1 MLKRL
6 LRPFLIKITMKRILL
21 YFLLLLLPGIA
32 RAQCFSE
39 TIALATDKTHYAPDD
54 TLYASGILLSP
65 DAVGPS
71 PLSRY
76 CMLEIISPQGE
87 VVRFRKVR
95 CEHSVFHARIPLAG
109 LPPADYWLVRAYTR
123 FMRNFE
129 PTSWPMQVVGVN
141 RSRQYPVILERN
153 DGRAGKLQLSLIQNT
168 LAYQYVSPDT
178 LPPGGILSFY
188 AGGKKLAEVP
198 LRKERGLLV
207 LPADSLPGAL
217 IHGMAEDAGGN
228 LLDVQSVSSAASAS
242 SRLQTDTLRV
252 ESNGR
257 FGFTLTAGSE
267 PLCLLVRLE
276 KEGLPLRHPLHQSMK
291 AFRQGKAHAYRQ
303 VLTGQYPY
311 RFVPEQVLS
320 LDGIVE
326 TEAGNTFRKGG
337 ILVAFNN
344 DTGFTYTGDIAK
356 DGTFRVGVD
365 DFKEESS
372 FFLQAYNLK
381 GKSNFYRIIPSVDT
395 HPAIHLPAIAWEDSR
410 RLSSANTE
418 MKVDTVGTHWIP
430 EVTVRSFL
438 PKEDTPSRWF
448 YKKNYVEREVIVNQG
463 LSTLESILR
472 RMPGIRLQGSDGG
485 DTFAILPTRGP
496 SVFGQK
502 GNYVNINIDGA
513 WIEPNNEEGY
523 LNLESIVSTA
533 DIETVEYI
541 PATAALK
548 YGVKAF
554 NGVIAITTRS
564 GKGERPAAPSRGI
577 HFRPTG
583 LSDNRP
589 FPEHVPLRSLYL
601 QEGESRRIQWRAPL
615 YAGNYYLVIEA
626 IGESGHTVLYKKQKI
641 QVDL

>member
-6 LRPFLIKITMKRILL
+6 LRPFFIKITMKRILL

-32 RAQCFSE
+32 HAQCFSE

-54 TLYASGILLSP
+54 TLYASGILFSP
-65 DAVGPS
+65 DAVS
-71 PLSRY
+71 SSSLSRY

-87 VVRFRKVR
+87 VVRFQKVR

-109 LPPADYWLVRAYTR
+109 LPPADHWLVRAYTR

-129 PTSWPMQVVGVN
+129 PTSWPMQVVGIN
-141 RSRQYPVILERN
+141 RPRQYPVILERN

-178 LPPGGILSFY
+178 LSPGGSLSFY

-198 LRKERGLLV
+198 LRKERGLLL

-242 SRLQTDTLRV
+242 FRLQTDTLRV

-267 PLCLLVRLE
+267 SLCLLVRLE

-320 LDGIVE
+320 LDGTVE

-381 GKSNFYRIIPSVDT
+381 GKSNFYRITPSVDT

-410 RLSSANTE
+410 RLSAANTE

-438 PKEDTPSRWF
+438 PKEDTPSRRF
-448 YKKNYVEREVIVNQG
+448 YQTNYVEREEIEKEG
-463 LSTLESILR
+463 LVTLESILR
-472 RMPGIRLQGSDGG
+472 RMPGIRLQRSEDSH
-485 DTFAILPTRGP
+485 TFAILTTRG
-496 SVFGQK
+496 SGVLRE
-502 GNYVNINIDGA
+502 GNGVNINLDGS
-513 WIEPNNEEGY
+513 WIESDNGY
-523 LNLESIVSTA
+523 LNLETVVDPM

-601 QEGESRRIQWRAPL
+601 QAGESRRIQWRAPL

-626 IGESGHTVLYKKQKI
+626 IGESRHIVLYKKQKI